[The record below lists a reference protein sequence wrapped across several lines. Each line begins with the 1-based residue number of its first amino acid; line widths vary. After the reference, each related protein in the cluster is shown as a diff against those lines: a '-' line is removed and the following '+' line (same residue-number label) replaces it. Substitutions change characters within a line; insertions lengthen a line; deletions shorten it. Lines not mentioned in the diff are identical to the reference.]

1 LQNAVMI
8 LTFLKVEQAVRTEL
22 AAKEPRM
29 IKDIVVNL
37 ALEIERDAAAEFALS
52 VASAF
57 RAHAAGIAFQYDP
70 IMPAAMMDDIP
81 PDVIDMQRADNQRA
95 ANAATSR
102 FDGVARAGSVL
113 SETRIVE
120 SSMAG
125 VATRFAQIAR
135 RFDLSIV
142 AQAKPE
148 AYGPEALIIEHA
160 LFDSGRPV
168 LVVPY
173 IQTAPFKAER
183 VLLCWDGGRPAARA
197 AADAMPF
204 LSRAKTV
211 EVFIVESGKL
221 QSDEIP
227 GADIAEHLARHNC
240 NVSITRTASGDT
252 DVASVI
258 LSHAADTSA
267 DMLVMGGY
275 GHSRLRE
282 FILGGATRAIL
293 SSMTLPTLMSH

>member
-1 LQNAVMI
+1 
-8 LTFLKVEQAVRTEL
+8 
-22 AAKEPRM
+22 M
-29 IKDIVVNL
+29 IKDFVVNL
-37 ALEIERDAAAEFALS
+37 ALADERDPAAEFALS

-57 RAHAAGIAFQYDP
+57 AAHATGIAFQYDP
-70 IMPAAMMDDIP
+70 IMPAVLMDGVP
-81 PDVIDMQRADNQRA
+81 PDVIDTQRAENERA

-102 FDGVARAGSVL
+102 FDDAARVASVL

-125 VATRFAQIAR
+125 VATRFAHIAR
-135 RFDLSIV
+135 RFDLSIA

-148 AYGPEALIIEHA
+148 ADGPEGLIVEQA

-173 IQTAPFKAER
+173 VQTTPFKADR
-183 VLLCWDGGRPAARA
+183 VLLCWDGSRTAARA

-204 LSRAKTV
+204 LSRAKAV

-221 QSDEIP
+221 KSDEIP
-227 GADIAEHLARHNC
+227 GADIAGHLARHNL
-240 NVSITRTASGDT
+240 NVSVARTVAGDI
-252 DVASVI
+252 DVASAI
-258 LSHAADTSA
+258 LSHAADTGA

-293 SSMTLPTLMSH
+293 ASMTVPTLMSH

>member
-1 LQNAVMI
+1 
-8 LTFLKVEQAVRTEL
+8 
-22 AAKEPRM
+22 M
-29 IKDIVVNL
+29 IKDLVVNL
-37 ALEIERDAAAEFALS
+37 ALGAGRDPAAEFALS

-57 RAHAAGIAFQYDP
+57 TAHAAGIAFQYDP
-70 IMPAAMMDDIP
+70 IMPAALMDDVP
-81 PDVIDMQRADNQRA
+81 PDVIDTQRAENERA
-95 ANAATSR
+95 ANAATRR
-102 FDGVARAGSVL
+102 FDDAARVASVR

-125 VATRFAQIAR
+125 VATRFAHIAR

-148 AYGPEALIIEHA
+148 ADGPEALIVEQA

-173 IQTAPFKAER
+173 IQSAPFKADR
-183 VLLCWDGGRPAARA
+183 VMLCWDGSRPSARA

-204 LSRAKTV
+204 LARAKAV
-211 EVFIVESGKL
+211 EVLIVEGGKL
-221 QSDEIP
+221 KSDEIP
-227 GADIAEHLARHNC
+227 GADIAAHLSRYNR
-240 NVSITRTASGDT
+240 NVTLTRTASGDT

-258 LSHAADTSA
+258 LSHAADTGA

-293 SSMTLPTLMSH
+293 ASMTVPTLMSH

>member
-1 LQNAVMI
+1 
-8 LTFLKVEQAVRTEL
+8 
-22 AAKEPRM
+22 M
-29 IKDIVVNL
+29 IKDLVVNL
-37 ALEIERDAAAEFALS
+37 ALAAERDPAAEFALS

-57 RAHAAGIAFQYDP
+57 AAHAAGIAFQYDP
-70 IMPAAMMDDIP
+70 IMPAALIDDVP
-81 PDVIDMQRADNQRA
+81 PDVIDTQRAENERA

-102 FDGVARAGSVL
+102 FDAAARVAAIR
-113 SETRIVE
+113 SETRLVK

-125 VATRFAQIAR
+125 LATRFAHIAR
-135 RFDLSIV
+135 RYDLSIV
-142 AQAKPE
+142 AQARPDTD
-148 AYGPEALIIEHA
+148 GPEALIVEQA

-173 IQTAPFKAER
+173 IQSAPFKIDR
-183 VLLCWDGGRPAARA
+183 MMLCWDGSRPAARA
-197 AADAMPF
+197 AADATPF
-204 LSRAKTV
+204 LARAKEV

-221 QSDEIP
+221 KSDEVP
-227 GADIAEHLARHNC
+227 GADIAGHLARHNRH
-240 NVSITRTASGDT
+240 VSVTRTASGDT

-258 LSHAADTSA
+258 LSHAADTGA

-293 SSMTLPTLMSH
+293 SSMTVPTLMSH

>member
-1 LQNAVMI
+1 MV
-8 LTFLKVEQAVRTEL
+8 
-22 AAKEPRM
+22 
-29 IKDIVVNL
+29 KDLVVNL
-37 ALEIERDAAAEFALS
+37 TPAAERDPAAEFALS

-57 RAHAAGIAFQYDP
+57 TAHAAGVAFQYDP
-70 IMPAAMMDDIP
+70 IMPTALMDDVP
-81 PDVIDMQRADNQRA
+81 PDVIDTQRAENERA

-102 FDGVARAGSVL
+102 FDAAARLASIL
-113 SETRIVE
+113 SESRIVE
-120 SSMAG
+120 ASMAG
-125 VATRFAQIAR
+125 VATRFAHIAR

-142 AQAKPE
+142 GQAKPE
-148 AYGPEALIIEHA
+148 ADGPEALIIEQA

-173 IQTAPFKAER
+173 IQTAPLKADR
-183 VLLCWDGGRPAARA
+183 VMLCWDGSRTAARA

-204 LSRAKTV
+204 LSGAKAV

-221 QSDEIP
+221 KSDEVP
-227 GADIAEHLARHNC
+227 GADIAAHLSRHNR
-240 NVSITRTASGDT
+240 NVSVTRTAAGDI

-258 LSHAADTSA
+258 LSHAADTGA

-293 SSMTLPTLMSH
+293 SSMTVPTLMSH

>member
-1 LQNAVMI
+1 
-8 LTFLKVEQAVRTEL
+8 
-22 AAKEPRM
+22 M
-29 IKDIVVNL
+29 IKDLVVNL
-37 ALEIERDAAAEFALS
+37 ALGVGHDPAAEFALS
-52 VASAF
+52 VASACT
-57 RAHAAGIAFQYDP
+57 AHAAGIAFQYDP
-70 IMPAAMMDDIP
+70 IMPAALIDDVP
-81 PDVIDMQRADNQRA
+81 PDVIDTQRAENARA

-102 FDGVARAGSVL
+102 FDDAARGASVR

-125 VATRFAQIAR
+125 VATRFAHIAR

-148 AYGPEALIIEHA
+148 ADGSEALIVEQA

-173 IQTAPFKAER
+173 IQSAPFKADR
-183 VLLCWDGGRPAARA
+183 VMLCWDGSRTAARA
-197 AADAMPF
+197 AADAVPF
-204 LSRAKTV
+204 LARAKAV
-211 EVFIVESGKL
+211 EVLIVEGGKL
-221 QSDEIP
+221 KSNEIP
-227 GADIAEHLARHNC
+227 GADIAEHLARHNR
-240 NVSITRTASGDT
+240 NVSLTRTASGDT

-258 LSHAADTSA
+258 LSHAADTGA

-293 SSMTLPTLMSH
+293 ASMTVPTLMSH